1 MRRSDYVDERSAV
14 EQGECAPEP
23 VCTGGARGREP
34 FLEPRSPELCV
45 LTDSSSVVVSG
56 ECDHVECQGAE
67 RPSSGVSRD
76 ASDGWTQCGYR
87 DATESGF
94 PVSVVSMEHLV
105 CQSSLESDHGL
116 ACAGFPCTKIM
127 PAFTCLLY
135 NLTMNCMCLMP
146 FASHSAFRP
155 VLD

>member
-116 ACAGFPCTKIM
+116 ACDVARRRACRHRGAGVVRRLSESTACEDVVSVFM
-127 PAFTCLLY
+127 PSNA
-135 NLTMNCMCLMP
+135 
-146 FASHSAFRP
+146 RR
-155 VLD
+155 